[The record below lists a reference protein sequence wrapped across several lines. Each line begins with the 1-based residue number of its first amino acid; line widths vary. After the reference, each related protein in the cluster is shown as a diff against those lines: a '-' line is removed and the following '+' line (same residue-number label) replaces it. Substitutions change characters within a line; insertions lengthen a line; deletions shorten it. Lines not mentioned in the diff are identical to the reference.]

1 MERILMLFAMALALL
16 VTTAASAQTIK
27 VNANV
32 PFDFIV
38 NGATMPAGEYSVES
52 LDSYGKVLVIGNL
65 TSGAKSLVVA
75 TSCIALESAD
85 QTKLIFRRYANSYF
99 LRQIWVAGNDAGHE
113 IPPTARE
120 RELAKDLSMKEVALM
135 AAKR

>member
-1 MERILMLFAMALALL
+1 MERILMLFTMALALL

-75 TSCIALESAD
+75 TSCSALESAD
-85 QTKLIFRRYANSYF
+85 QTKLIFRRYGNSYF